1 MQSLERQII
10 EWGARLFE
18 RKLISGW
25 GGNISCRIGPDRFLI
40 TGQHAPLGFLAADD
54 IVEIDAQAKPIK
66 GDRRPS
72 SETMLHLAVYNGT
85 DGKAVVHAHP
95 PGVLVFSLS
104 NSSFVPVSFEEKYT
118 LGTVRVVPQET
129 PTVTETGPVVEE
141 LKICPIV
148 MLQGHGTV
156 AVGKDLKEAFLLT
169 DLLEEAVRCHFLRAQ
184 VSDSNA
190 ENGRSNATTSQP
202 PAEPFPLFSP
212 EHVKALVESA
222 NGDEEFQTLA
232 RESGLTTTLTLDLED
247 QQIRWTVSF
256 VDGKITGCD
265 PGGNG
270 AFAISGRSQWW
281 RAVFESRID
290 PFLAT
295 QQGKLRLVRGEL
307 WKLSQ
312 WFKPFQRAFQL
323 WQTIPVR

>member
-1 MQSLERQII
+1 MRGLERQII

-18 RKLISGW
+18 RKLIAGW
-25 GGNISCRIGPDRFLI
+25 GGNISCRVGPERFLI
-40 TGQHAPLGFLAADD
+40 TGQHAPLGFLTVDD
-54 IVEIDAQAKPIK
+54 IVEIDGQAKPAK
-66 GDRRPS
+66 GDRKPS

-85 DGKAVVHAHP
+85 DGNAVVHAHP

-104 NSSFVPVSFEEKYT
+104 NRKFVPVSFEEKYT
-118 LGTVRVVPQET
+118 LGTVPVVPQET
-129 PTVTETGPVVEE
+129 PTVTEPGRVVAE

-184 VSDSNA
+184 VSGSDDEKIPSNGGT
-190 ENGRSNATTSQP
+190 ERP
-202 PAEPFPLFSP
+202 PAEPLPLFSP
-212 EHVKALVESA
+212 EHVKALVASVNA
-222 NGDEEFQTLA
+222 DEAFQTLA
-232 RESGLTTTLTLDLED
+232 REGGLSTTLTLDLED
-247 QQIRWTVSF
+247 REIRWTVSF
-256 VDGKITGCD
+256 VEGRITACD
-265 PGGNG
+265 PGGDG
-270 AFAISGRSQWW
+270 EFAISGPSQWW

-323 WQTIPVR
+323 WQTIPVK